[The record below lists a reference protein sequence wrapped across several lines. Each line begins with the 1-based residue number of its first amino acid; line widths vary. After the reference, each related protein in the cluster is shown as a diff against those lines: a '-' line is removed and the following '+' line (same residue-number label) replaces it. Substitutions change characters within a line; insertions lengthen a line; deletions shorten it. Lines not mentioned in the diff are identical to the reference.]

1 MTGPAKTWRWSG
13 WGARFRRREVRAET
27 LIAASPERVWA
38 LLTDLASYP
47 SWNRFMPRITGDLMP
62 GGEVR
67 AEVRFPRVF
76 LGIPLRFRAQVL
88 RCDSCREIRWVGKLL
103 FSWLFGGVHSFVLE
117 PVPVLG
123 SAAGA
128 AGALGVAGEAPGP
141 AGAPGGVPAPGAR
154 TAGVPTAGGV
164 PAPGGVLLV
173 HREVLSGIL
182 LPVLGWYLVPLM
194 EEGFREMNEA
204 IRARAESP
212 EGL

>member
-1 MTGPAKTWRWSG
+1 MTGPARAWPWSG
-13 WGARFRRREVRAET
+13 WGVRFRRREVRAET

-67 AEVRFPRVF
+67 AEVRFSRGF

-123 SAAGA
+123 PAGVP
-128 AGALGVAGEAPGP
+128 AGALDVAGEAPGP
-141 AGAPGGVPAPGAR
+141 GGTLGGVPAA
-154 TAGVPTAGGV
+154 
-164 PAPGGVLLV
+164 GGVLLV
-173 HREVLSGIL
+173 HREVLRGIL

-204 IRARAESP
+204 VRARAEAH
-212 EGL
+212 ETV

>member
-1 MTGPAKTWRWSG
+1 MTEPARGRSG
-13 WGARFRRREVRAET
+13 SVRGTLFRRREVRAET
-27 LIAASPERVWA
+27 LIAASPECVWA

-47 SWNRFMPRITGDLMP
+47 SWNRFMPRISGDLVP

-67 AEVRFPRVF
+67 AEVRFGRGF

-117 PVPVLG
+117 PAPASESG
-123 SAAGA
+123 AGA
-128 AGALGVAGEAPGP
+128 ADALGVAGEAPGP
-141 AGAPGGVPAPGAR
+141 AGAPGGVPA
-154 TAGVPTAGGV
+154 AGGG
-164 PAPGGVLLV
+164 PAGGGVLLV

-182 LPVLGWYLVPLM
+182 LPVLGWYLAPLM

-204 IRARAESP
+204 IRARAESR
-212 EGL
+212 EAV